1 MLLTP
6 IPILMPPIQRLALQE
21 CQRRENNPKYAIIAS
36 VYLHNA
42 LTVIPFSSAH
52 DFSARSFL
60 ERGTEIPRPL
70 DPSLI
75 IHVSPQDIAAQDDTH
90 YFRKSNGV
98 LRTTK

>member
-52 DFSARSFL
+52 GFSARSFL

-75 IHVSPQDIAAQDDTH
+75 IHVSPQDIAAQDDAH
-90 YFRKSNGV
+90 YFRKTNGV